1 MQSSTALQ
9 LIRRSSL
16 WVPCLILA
24 VLLTLHVYPLSVA
37 SLDYNYDL
45 LFAEPW
51 RLLSAHFVHLNL
63 THLLSNAVIFAL
75 FSYLFRSYMAGRV
88 LFNVVLFSAVFAAL
102 IPWLLGQQASFIG
115 LSGVLHGMLAFAAV
129 RMLQAGNRWGMLLLL
144 GLILKVALDLTL
156 DRSAP
161 WLGADI
167 AAYAH
172 LGGVVGG
179 LAAIPGT
186 RMRAADIRKKPA
198 D

>member
-9 LIRRSSL
+9 LIRRGSL

-24 VLLTLHVYPLSVA
+24 VLLTLHVYPLSVE
-37 SLDYNYDL
+37 SIDYNYDL
-45 LFAEPW
+45 LFAQPW
-51 RLLSAHFVHLNL
+51 RFLSAHFVHLNL
-63 THLLSNAVIFAL
+63 THLLSNAVMFAL
-75 FSYLFRSYMAGRV
+75 ISYLFRAYMSGRI
-88 LFNVVLFSAVFAAL
+88 LLNVVLFSAIFAAL
-102 IPWLLGQQASFIG
+102 IPWLLEQQASFIG
-115 LSGVLHGMLAFAAV
+115 LSGVLHGMLAFPAV

-144 GLILKVALDLTL
+144 GLMVKVALDITL

-172 LGGVVGG
+172 LGGIAGG
-179 LAAIPGT
+179 LVAIPGT